1 MTSQNPR
8 LEFWLRQKEQFE
20 QRAAEDSSAAWYWE
34 IRCKIVRFL
43 ISRYGEHSG
52 RLTKG
57 PDTRRGEFEFRPVI
71 TKLPARRDF
80 PLVPE
85 LKSPERIRV
94 LLASIRHEVAAA
106 RQFEVE

>member
-8 LEFWLRQKEQFE
+8 LELWLRQKKQFE
-20 QRAAEDSSAAWYWE
+20 QHAEEHPSAAWYWE
-34 IRCKIVRFL
+34 IRIKIVRFL
-43 ISRYGEHSG
+43 ISRYGEHPG
-52 RLTKG
+52 HVTAG
-57 PDTRRGEFEFRPVI
+57 PEFESPVF
-71 TKLPARRDF
+71 TTRLPARRSL

>member
-1 MTSQNPR
+1 MTSPNPR
-8 LEFWLRQKEQFE
+8 LELWLRQKKQFE
-20 QRAAEDSSAAWYWE
+20 QRAEENPSAAWYWE

-43 ISRYGEHSG
+43 ISRYGEQTEQLPAEPG
-52 RLTKG
+52 
-57 PDTRRGEFEFRPVI
+57 TRRGGFETPVMT
-71 TKLPARRDF
+71 TKLPGRSF

-85 LKSPERIRV
+85 LKSPDRIRV